1 MKRYLNLSSIVARVG
16 IAVGVVV
23 LGLVLV
29 VATGVLG
36 LGAVERKLTRLVTVD
51 NVKSD
56 SASAMRVAIV
66 SRLDAMRNVALSS
79 DVNAMQA
86 DLKRIDG
93 YVQDYVEARKRLL
106 ALELTDE
113 ARTALEQADAAQAQ
127 AAPLL
132 KQALALA
139 RTFQPEMAA
148 ELMSVKF
155 APVQQRWM
163 SALDALSRSAENGR
177 AEAVAATQDA
187 RRNALVWM
195 GVTGL
200 LALGVGAALAFM
212 LVRGIARRLRDAVG
226 VTRSIAAGDLRAHID
241 VTGRDEV
248 GQLLRAMSEMQLA
261 LTGTVRAVR
270 HHAESVAT
278 ASAEIAQGNMDLSQ
292 RTEQQAGAL
301 ERAAATMSALGT
313 TVRENADSARLAN
326 ELSQAARG
334 VATQGGGVVG
344 RVVETMKGINESSR
358 RISDIIGTIDG
369 IAFQTNI
376 LALNAAVEAARAGEQ
391 GRGFAVVAGEVRSL
405 AQRSADAAREIK
417 DLIGTSVER
426 VEHGTALVDQAG
438 GTMEEVVAAISRVA
452 DIIGEIASASAEQA
466 SGVDQVGEAV
476 AQMDRMTQQNAA
488 LVEQSAAAAE
498 SLRTQAGQMV
508 EAVAVF
514 STAD

>member
-1 MKRYLNLSSIVARVG
+1 MKRYLNLSSIGARVG

-241 VTGRDEV
+241 VT
-248 GQLLRAMSEMQLA
+248 A
-261 LTGTVRAVR
+261 
-270 HHAESVAT
+270 
-278 ASAEIAQGNMDLSQ
+278 
-292 RTEQQAGAL
+292 
-301 ERAAATMSALGT
+301 
-313 TVRENADSARLAN
+313 
-326 ELSQAARG
+326 
-334 VATQGGGVVG
+334 
-344 RVVETMKGINESSR
+344 
-358 RISDIIGTIDG
+358 
-369 IAFQTNI
+369 
-376 LALNAAVEAARAGEQ
+376 
-391 GRGFAVVAGEVRSL
+391 
-405 AQRSADAAREIK
+405 
-417 DLIGTSVER
+417 
-426 VEHGTALVDQAG
+426 
-438 GTMEEVVAAISRVA
+438 
-452 DIIGEIASASAEQA
+452 
-466 SGVDQVGEAV
+466 
-476 AQMDRMTQQNAA
+476 
-488 LVEQSAAAAE
+488 
-498 SLRTQAGQMV
+498 
-508 EAVAVF
+508 
-514 STAD
+514 